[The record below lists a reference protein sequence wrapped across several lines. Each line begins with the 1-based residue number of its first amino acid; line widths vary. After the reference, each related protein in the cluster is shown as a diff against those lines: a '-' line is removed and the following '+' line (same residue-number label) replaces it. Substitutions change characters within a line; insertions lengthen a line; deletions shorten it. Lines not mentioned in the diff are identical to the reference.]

1 MSPTTSR
8 SLLVLTDTNWNLWRT
23 AFRGRLLAKG
33 LMHVMR
39 VHTSLMTDAER
50 RARVTSSSTATQPDE
65 KSIAVW
71 QEDNQKALG
80 LLIEMIDPS
89 QYHLI
94 EEATTCHDAYLL
106 LERRH
111 EPSTKV
117 DRIALMAEYH
127 AISWNPKQETLR
139 SFLERFEVL
148 LRKLQGADCVEPEHL
163 SVVKLL
169 ALMPWCLRSVTHQIN
184 AKPEGHQTIHA
195 VKVLLEAEYR
205 AALASKEI
213 QAPSQVNADERALA
227 TQARR
232 DNNKGKK
239 TGACHHCGKKGHWA
253 KECREKLRGDPPV
266 KPNPR
271 YPAGEERANTA
282 INDVYLFTATVD
294 DNTAQMDADIMA
306 AFNDEPS
313 CAMIASV
320 QSKQVVVDSGA
331 SMHMTNSES
340 QLANIQP
347 CERRV
352 VMANGHVTHAKK
364 SGDLSLR
371 TSCGTKMVLKDVLVI
386 DGMPM
391 TLMSVPALL
400 KANEDCEVMFKHSNC
415 IVKVAGKTIATA
427 STDSTGKVY
436 VLDGHQMAPEVAHSA
451 MDESS
456 LWHQRIGH
464 LPIAALKKCAEAGLG
479 LPKNLV
485 TNSAKSLGKTCKG
498 VHRLLHYQPRL
509 HPGTPKH
516 SHRCSQPLQAPIHIQ
531 CASEELFPNRPPNAR
546 NKSASP

>member
-1 MSPTTSR
+1 MSPNTSR

-50 RARVTSSSTATQPDE
+50 RARATSSSTVTQPDE

-89 QYHLI
+89 QYHQI
-94 EEATTCHDAYLL
+94 EEATTCHDTYLL

-127 AISWNPKQETLR
+127 AISCNPKQETLR
-139 SFLERFEVL
+139 SFLERFE
-148 LRKLQGADCVEPEHL
+148 
-163 SVVKLL
+163 
-169 ALMPWCLRSVTHQIN
+169 IN
-184 AKPEGHQTIHA
+184 AKPEGHQAIHA
-195 VKVLLEAEYR
+195 VKTLLEAEYR

-213 QAPSQVNADERALA
+213 QAPSQISADERALA

-253 KECREKLRGDPPV
+253 KECRSKLRGDPPV

-282 INDVYLFTATVD
+282 INDMYLFTATVD
-294 DNTAQMDADIMA
+294 DNTEQMDADIMA

-313 CAMIASV
+313 CAMTASV

-436 VLDGHQMAPEVAHSA
+436 VLDGHQMAPEVANSA
-451 MDESS
+451 VDESS
-456 LWHQRIGH
+456 LWHQCIGH

-485 TNSAKSLGKTCKG
+485 TNSVKT
-498 VHRLLHYQPRL
+498 
-509 HPGTPKH
+509 
-516 SHRCSQPLQAPIHIQ
+516 
-531 CASEELFPNRPPNAR
+531 
-546 NKSASP
+546 

>member
-1 MSPTTSR
+1 MSPTSSR

-39 VHTSLMTDAER
+39 GHTSLMTDAEHR
-50 RARVTSSSTATQPDE
+50 VRATSSSTATQPDE
-65 KSIAVW
+65 NSIAVW
-71 QEDNQKALG
+71 QDDNQKALG
-80 LLIEMIDPS
+80 LLIERIYPS

-106 LERRH
+106 LKRRH

-117 DRIALMAEYH
+117 DRIAHMAEYH

-139 SFLERFEVL
+139 SFLARFEVF

-169 ALMPWCLRSVTHQIN
+169 ALMPWCLQSVTHQIN

-195 VKVLLEAEYR
+195 VKTLLEA
-205 AALASKEI
+205 
-213 QAPSQVNADERALA
+213 Q
-227 TQARR
+227 T
-232 DNNKGKK
+232 
-239 TGACHHCGKKGHWA
+239 
-253 KECREKLRGDPPV
+253 
-266 KPNPR
+266 
-271 YPAGEERANTA
+271 

-313 CAMIASV
+313 CAMTASV
-320 QSKQVVVDSGA
+320 PSKQMVVDSGA
-331 SMHMTNSES
+331 SMHMTNSDS

-352 VMANGHVTHAKK
+352 VMAHGHFTHAKK

-391 TLMSVPALL
+391 TLMSVRP
-400 KANEDCEVMFKHSNC
+400 C
-415 IVKVAGKTIATA
+415 VAEG
-427 STDSTGKVY
+427 
-436 VLDGHQMAPEVAHSA
+436 
-451 MDESS
+451 
-456 LWHQRIGH
+456 QR
-464 LPIAALKKCAEAGLG
+464 GL
-479 LPKNLV
+479 
-485 TNSAKSLGKTCKG
+485 
-498 VHRLLHYQPRL
+498 
-509 HPGTPKH
+509 
-516 SHRCSQPLQAPIHIQ
+516 
-531 CASEELFPNRPPNAR
+531 
-546 NKSASP
+546 